1 MKERYEEY
9 VHMSLDTYDEMK
21 RNYGIL
27 YESFENII
35 EENEGNKKLI
45 TGLKKALLRVAI
57 DLYNIRNHSM
67 EEILDPNGYWF
78 AYESEKGTLQEAGIT
93 IEEMVEYAR
102 TYKEQYDAENEVV
115 VGE

>member
-1 MKERYEEY
+1 MEEY
-9 VHMSLDTYDEMK
+9 VHMSLDTYNEMK
-21 RNYGIL
+21 KD
-27 YESFENII
+27 YEYLAKAYMDIADENS
-35 EENEGNKKLI
+35 ENERLI

-67 EEILDPNGYWF
+67 EDILDPNGYWF

-115 VGE
+115 VEE

>member
-9 VHMSLDTYDEMK
+9 VHMSLDTYNHMK
-21 RNYGIL
+21 HE
-27 YESFENII
+27 YEYLTKGYMEISAKHAE
-35 EENEGNKKLI
+35 NKKLI

>member
-9 VHMSLDTYDEMK
+9 VHMSLDTYNNMK
-21 RNYGIL
+21 DDYQFVVQRFADVYK
-27 YESFENII
+27 ENK
-35 EENEGNKKLI
+35 ENEKLI